1 MERIRAFIAIE
12 MPEAVRAAL
21 SALEASLQPEQHTY
35 VKWVAPSSIHLTLKF
50 LGNIPQRQVPE
61 IVEAVT
67 HASKGISPFQLHL
80 GGLGAFPNLG
90 RPRVIWVGLTGEVD
104 AVMRLQ
110 RSIDQALVPLGFDM
124 EARPF
129 TAHLTL
135 GRLRERATH
144 EERRRI
150 GGLVTATQFEAATPM
165 SVREVSLMR
174 SRLTPAGAIYSR
186 LASVEL
192 KDA

>member
-12 MPEAVRAAL
+12 MPETVRAAL
-21 SALEASLQPEQHTY
+21 SALETSLQPEQHTY

-67 HASKGISPFQLHL
+67 HASTGIPPFQLHL
-80 GGLGAFPNLG
+80 GELGAFPNLG